1 MRCNLQPRAPG
12 RPCRCPRRG
21 VAWPD
26 ACIAPAPDRRAGDR
40 RHEDGSLNSLKT
52 LLPYLARHRVP
63 LAWGAVCLVL
73 TNAIGL
79 AAPWVLKKVI
89 DGLTV
94 SVTAGKLG
102 RYALWIIAIG
112 LVGGVFRYLM
122 RSIIIG
128 VSRAIE
134 YDLRNDFFAHLARQP
149 VTFFQ
154 GRQTGDLMSR
164 ATSDM
169 NAVRMVLGP
178 GIMQGLN
185 TIVVGLVAVALML
198 YISPRLTLFALLPLP
213 LLSFSVAA
221 IGQRIHSRFE
231 DIQSHF
237 ARISAMAQENLSGVR
252 VVRAYAQEEA
262 QIARFA
268 VLNREYVVKNAAL
281 IRLWSLFYP
290 AMGFLAAMGTVIVL
304 WLGGTLVIDKT
315 ITLGEFVAFN
325 SYLAMLTW
333 PMIALGWVV
342 NLFQRG
348 AASWSRLRS
357 VLETPPAIA
366 DAPDAVDPPSA
377 AGAIEIRNL
386 TFRYPGADRDA
397 LTEVSLTVPAGRTV
411 ALVGHTGAGKSTLLH
426 LLLRLHEPPPGTVL
440 VDGLDVRR
448 HRLDTLRRR
457 FGFVPQETFLF
468 STTIAANIAFGVE
481 SAEEA
486 EIAEAARIAHLDGE
500 IAVFPKGYGTVV
512 GERGITLSG
521 GQKQRTAIARAV
533 LRRPAILLLDDC
545 LSSVDTY
552 TEEAILREL
561 TQVMQSRTS
570 LLVSHRVSTV
580 RHADEIVVLD
590 EGRIVERG
598 SHDELLA
605 RRGVYAE
612 LVRQQQLEEELE
624 AS

>member
-1 MRCNLQPRAPG
+1 M
-12 RPCRCPRRG
+12 
-21 VAWPD
+21 
-26 ACIAPAPDRRAGDR
+26 
-40 RHEDGSLNSLKT
+40 NSLRT
-52 LLPYLARHRVP
+52 LLPYLSRHRAP
-63 LAWGAVCLVL
+63 LAWGAVCLLL

-89 DGLTV
+89 DGLTL
-94 SVTAGKLG
+94 SVTADKLG
-102 RYALWIIAIG
+102 RYALWIIVIG
-112 LVGGVFRYLM
+112 IVGGIFRYLM
-122 RSIIIG
+122 RSILIG

-134 YDLRNDFFAHLARQP
+134 YDLRNDLFRHLARQP
-149 VTFFQ
+149 MSYFQ
-154 GRQTGDLMSR
+154 ARQTGDLMSR

-185 TIVVGLVAVALML
+185 TIVVAVVAVGLML
-198 YISPRLTLFALLPLP
+198 YISPLLTLFALLPLP

-221 IGQRIHSRFE
+221 IGGRIHSRFE

-237 ARISAMAQENLSGVR
+237 AKISAMAQENLSGVR
-252 VVRAYAQEEA
+252 VVRAYAQEGA
-262 QIARFA
+262 QIDRFA
-268 VLNREYVVKNAAL
+268 GLNREYVTKNAAL

-290 AMGFLAAMGTVIVL
+290 AMGLLAALGTVIVL
-304 WLGGTLVIDKT
+304 WLGGTLVINKS

-348 AASWSRLRS
+348 AASWSRLRAI
-357 VLETPPAIA
+357 LDTPPAIA
-366 DAPDAVDPPSA
+366 DAADAIDPPTA
-377 AGAIEIRNL
+377 GGAIEITNL
-386 TFRYPGADRDA
+386 TFRYPGSDRDA
-397 LTEVSLTVPAGRTV
+397 LTGVSIHVPAGRTV
-411 ALVGHTGAGKSTLLH
+411 ALVGHTGSGKSTLLH
-426 LLLRLHEPPPGTVL
+426 LLLRLHEPPPGTVH
-440 VDGLDVRR
+440 VDGVDVRR
-448 HRLDTLRRR
+448 YRLDALRRR

-468 STTIAANIAFGVE
+468 STTLAANIAFGVDQ
-481 SAEEA
+481 ADDA
-486 EIAEAARIAHLDGE
+486 AVREAARIAHLEGE
-500 IAVFPKGYGTVV
+500 VDAFPKGYATVV

-533 LRRPAILLLDDC
+533 LRHPAILLLDDC

-590 EGRIVERG
+590 DGRIVERG
-598 SHDELLA
+598 SHDALLLHD
-605 RRGVYAE
+605 GVYAE
-612 LVRQQQLEEELE
+612 LVRQQQLEDELE

>member
-1 MRCNLQPRAPG
+1 M
-12 RPCRCPRRG
+12 
-21 VAWPD
+21 
-26 ACIAPAPDRRAGDR
+26 
-40 RHEDGSLNSLKT
+40 
-52 LLPYLARHRVP
+52 
-63 LAWGAVCLVL
+63 L
-73 TNAIGL
+73 TNAVGL

-94 SVTAGKLG
+94 SVTSDKLG

-112 LVGGVFRYLM
+112 IVGGIFRYLM
-122 RSIIIG
+122 RSILIG
-128 VSRAIE
+128 VSRQVE
-134 YDLRNDFFAHLARQP
+134 FDLRNDLFAHLLTQP
-149 VTFFQ
+149 LSFYQ
-154 GRQTGDLMSR
+154 ARQTGDIMSR
-164 ATSDM
+164 MTSDM

-185 TIVVGLVAVALML
+185 TIVVGVVAVGLML
-198 YISPRLTLFALLPLP
+198 YISPLLTLFALLPLP

-221 IGQRIHSRFE
+221 IGERIHKRFE

-252 VVRAYAQEEA
+252 VVRAYAQEQP
-262 QIARFA
+262 QIDRFA
-268 VLNREYVVKNAAL
+268 TLNHEYVTKNAAL

-290 AMGFLAAMGTVIVL
+290 AMGLLAALGTVIVL
-304 WLGGTLVIDKT
+304 WLGGTLVIRGT

-325 SYLAMLTW
+325 AYLAMLTW

-348 AASWSRLRS
+348 AASWTRLRA
-357 VLETPPAIA
+357 VLDTPPAIA
-366 DAPDAVDPPSA
+366 DAPEALDPPP
-377 AGAIEIRNL
+377 AGGSLEIRNL
-386 TFRYPGADRDA
+386 TFRYPGTDRDA
-397 LTEVSLTVPAGRTV
+397 LTDLSLRVPAGRTV

-426 LLLRLHEPPPGTVL
+426 LLLRLHEPPPGTVF
-440 VDGLDVRR
+440 VDGEDVRR
-448 HRLDTLRRR
+448 YRLQALRRR

-468 STTIAANIAFGVE
+468 STTLASNIAFGVE
-481 SAEEA
+481 AKDDEA
-486 EIAEAARIAHLDGE
+486 IQEAARVAHLEGE
-500 IAVFPKGYGTVV
+500 IDVFPRGYDTVV

-533 LRRPAILLLDDC
+533 LRRPQVLLLDDC

-590 EGRIVERG
+590 EGRIAERG
-598 SHDELLA
+598 THEELLA
-605 RRGVYAE
+605 ANGIYAE

>member
-1 MRCNLQPRAPG
+1 
-12 RPCRCPRRG
+12 
-21 VAWPD
+21 
-26 ACIAPAPDRRAGDR
+26 
-40 RHEDGSLNSLKT
+40 
-52 LLPYLARHRVP
+52 
-63 LAWGAVCLVL
+63 VL
-73 TNAIGL
+73 TNAVGL

-94 SVTAGKLG
+94 SVTSDKLG

-112 LVGGVFRYLM
+112 IVGGIFRYLM
-122 RSIIIG
+122 RSILIG
-128 VSRAIE
+128 VSRQVE
-134 YDLRNDFFAHLARQP
+134 FDLRNDLFAHLLTQP
-149 VTFFQ
+149 LSFYQ
-154 GRQTGDLMSR
+154 ARQTGDIMSR
-164 ATSDM
+164 MTSDM

-185 TIVVGLVAVALML
+185 TIVVGVVAVGLML
-198 YISPRLTLFALLPLP
+198 YISPLLTLFALLPLP

-221 IGQRIHSRFE
+221 IGERIHKRFE

-252 VVRAYAQEEA
+252 VVRAYAQEQP
-262 QIARFA
+262 QIDRFA
-268 VLNREYVVKNAAL
+268 TLNHEYVTKNAAL

-290 AMGFLAAMGTVIVL
+290 AMGLLAALGTVIVL
-304 WLGGTLVIDKT
+304 WLGGTLVIRGT

-325 SYLAMLTW
+325 AYLAMLTW

-348 AASWSRLRS
+348 AASWTRLRA
-357 VLETPPAIA
+357 VLDTPPAIA
-366 DAPDAVDPPSA
+366 DAPEALDPPP
-377 AGAIEIRNL
+377 AGGSIEIRNL
-386 TFRYPGADRDA
+386 TFRYPGTDRDA
-397 LTEVSLTVPAGRTV
+397 LTDLSLRVPAGRTV

-426 LLLRLHEPPPGTVL
+426 LLLRLHEPPPGTVF
-440 VDGLDVRR
+440 VDGEDVRR
-448 HRLDTLRRR
+448 YRLQALRRR

-468 STTIAANIAFGVE
+468 STTLASNIAFGVE
-481 SAEEA
+481 AKDDEA
-486 EIAEAARIAHLDGE
+486 IQEAARVAHLEGE
-500 IAVFPKGYGTVV
+500 IDVFPRGYDTVV

-533 LRRPAILLLDDC
+533 LRRPQVLLLDDC

-590 EGRIVERG
+590 EGRIAERG
-598 SHDELLA
+598 THEELLA
-605 RRGVYAE
+605 ANGIYAE

>member
-1 MRCNLQPRAPG
+1 M
-12 RPCRCPRRG
+12 
-21 VAWPD
+21 
-26 ACIAPAPDRRAGDR
+26 
-40 RHEDGSLNSLKT
+40 
-52 LLPYLARHRVP
+52 
-63 LAWGAVCLVL
+63 L
-73 TNAIGL
+73 TNAVGL

-94 SVTAGKLG
+94 SVTSDKLG

-112 LVGGVFRYLM
+112 IVGGIFRYLM
-122 RSIIIG
+122 RSILIG
-128 VSRAIE
+128 VSRQVE
-134 YDLRNDFFAHLARQP
+134 FDLRNDLFAHLLTQP
-149 VTFFQ
+149 LSFYQ
-154 GRQTGDLMSR
+154 ARQTGDIMSR
-164 ATSDM
+164 MTSDM

-185 TIVVGLVAVALML
+185 TIVVGIVAVGLML
-198 YISPRLTLFALLPLP
+198 YISPLLTLFALLPLP

-221 IGQRIHSRFE
+221 IGERIHKRFE

-252 VVRAYAQEEA
+252 VVRAYAQEQP
-262 QIARFA
+262 QIDRFA
-268 VLNREYVVKNAAL
+268 TLNHEYVTKNAAL

-290 AMGFLAAMGTVIVL
+290 AMGLLAALGTVIVL
-304 WLGGTLVIDKT
+304 WLGGTLVIRGT

-325 SYLAMLTW
+325 AYLAMLTW

-348 AASWSRLRS
+348 AASWTRLRA
-357 VLETPPAIA
+357 VLDTPPAIA
-366 DAPDAVDPPSA
+366 DAEGALDPPP
-377 AGAIEIRNL
+377 AGGSLEIRNL
-386 TFRYPGADRDA
+386 TFRYPGTDRDA
-397 LTEVSLTVPAGRTV
+397 LTDLSLHVPAGRTV

-426 LLLRLHEPPPGTVL
+426 LLLRLHEPPPGTVF
-440 VDGLDVRR
+440 VDGVDVRR
-448 HRLDTLRRR
+448 YRLQALRRR

-468 STTIAANIAFGVE
+468 STTLASNIAFGVE
-481 SAEEA
+481 AKDDGA
-486 EIAEAARIAHLDGE
+486 IQEAARVAHLEGE
-500 IAVFPKGYGTVV
+500 IDVFPKGYDTVV

-533 LRRPAILLLDDC
+533 LRRPQVLLLDDC

-590 EGRIVERG
+590 EGRIAERG
-598 SHDELLA
+598 THDELLA
-605 RRGVYAE
+605 ANGIYAE

>member
-1 MRCNLQPRAPG
+1 MF
-12 RPCRCPRRG
+12 
-21 VAWPD
+21 
-26 ACIAPAPDRRAGDR
+26 
-40 RHEDGSLNSLKT
+40 
-52 LLPYLARHRVP
+52 
-63 LAWGAVCLVL
+63 WGAVCLVL

-79 AAPWVLKKVI
+79 AAPWVLKKVV
-89 DGLTV
+89 DGLAV
-94 SVTAGKLG
+94 SVTSDKLA

-112 LVGGVFRYLM
+112 VVGGIFRYFM
-122 RSIIIG
+122 RSILIG
-128 VSRAIE
+128 VSRRVE
-134 YDLRNDFFAHLARQP
+134 YDLRNDLFAHLLTQP
-149 VTFFQ
+149 LSFYQT
-154 GRQTGDLMSR
+154 RQTGDLMSR
-164 ATSDM
+164 MTSDM

-185 TIVVGLVAVALML
+185 TIIVGVVAVGLML
-198 YISPRLTLFALLPLP
+198 YISPLLTLFALLPLP

-221 IGQRIHSRFE
+221 IGSRIHSRFE

-237 ARISAMAQENLSGVR
+237 ALISAMAQENLSGVR

-262 QIARFA
+262 QIHRFA
-268 VLNREYVVKNAAL
+268 GLNREYVTKNASL

-290 AMGFLAAMGTVIVL
+290 AMGLLAALGTVIVL
-304 WLGGTLVIDKT
+304 WLGGTLVIQKV

-348 AASWSRLRS
+348 AASWARLRAI
-357 VLETPPAIA
+357 LDTPAAIA
-366 DAPDAVDPPSA
+366 DAPDALDPPT
-377 AGAIEIRNL
+377 AGGSIEIRNL
-386 TFRYPGADRDA
+386 TFRYPGSDRDA
-397 LTEVSLTVPAGRTV
+397 ITDLSLTVPAGRTA

-426 LLLRLHEPPPGTVL
+426 LLLRLHEPPPGTVF
-440 VDGLDVRR
+440 VDGVDVRR
-448 HRLDTLRRR
+448 YALGALRRR

-468 STTIAANIAFGVE
+468 STTLASNIAFGVE
-481 SAEEA
+481 GKDDDA
-486 EIAEAARIAHLDGE
+486 IREAARVAHLEGE
-500 IAVFPKGYGTVV
+500 IDIFPKGYDTVV

-533 LRRPAILLLDDC
+533 LRRPQVLLLDDC

-590 EGRIVERG
+590 DGRIAERG
-598 SHDELLA
+598 SHEELLA
-605 RRGVYAE
+605 LGGIYAE

>member
-1 MRCNLQPRAPG
+1 MGARR
-12 RPCRCPRRG
+12 PRR
-21 VAWPD
+21 P
-26 ACIAPAPDRRAGDR
+26 
-40 RHEDGSLNSLKT
+40 EDESLNSLRS
-52 LLPYLARHRVP
+52 LFPYLARHRAP
-63 LAWGAVCLVL
+63 LFWGALCLGL
-73 TNAIGL
+73 TNAVGL

-94 SVTAGKLG
+94 SVTSDKLG
-102 RYALWIIAIG
+102 RYALWIIGIG
-112 LVGGVFRYLM
+112 VVGGIFRYLM
-122 RSIIIG
+122 RSILIG
-128 VSRAIE
+128 VSRDIE
-134 YDLRNDFFAHLARQP
+134 YDLRNDLFAHLQTQP
-149 VTFFQ
+149 LSFFQ
-154 GRQTGDLMSR
+154 ARQTGDIMSR
-164 ATSDM
+164 MTSDM

-185 TIVVGLVAVALML
+185 TIVVGIVAVGLML
-198 YISPRLTLFALLPLP
+198 YISPILTLFALLPLP

-252 VVRAYAQEEA
+252 VVRAYAQEEP

-268 VLNREYVVKNAAL
+268 ELNTEYVRKTASL

-290 AMGFLAAMGTVIVL
+290 AMGLLAALGTVIVL
-304 WLGGTLVIDKT
+304 WLGGTLVIQKV

-348 AASWSRLRS
+348 AASWARLRA
-357 VLETPPAIA
+357 VLDTPPAIA
-366 DAPDAVDPPSA
+366 DAVDAYDPPP
-377 AGAIEIRNL
+377 AGGTIEFRNL
-386 TFRYPGADRDA
+386 TFRYPGAEREA
-397 LTEVSLTVPAGRTV
+397 ITGLSLTVPAGRTV

-426 LLLRLHEPPPGTVL
+426 LLLRLHEPPPGTVF
-440 VDGLDVRR
+440 VDGVDVRR
-448 HRLDTLRRR
+448 FTLNALRRR
-457 FGFVPQETFLF
+457 FGFVPQESFLF
-468 STTIAANIAFGVE
+468 STTLASNIAFGVE
-481 SAEEA
+481 EKDDDA
-486 EIAEAARIAHLDGE
+486 IRDAARIAHLEGE
-500 IAVFPKGYGTVV
+500 IDLFPRGYDTVV

-533 LRRPAILLLDDC
+533 MRRPRILLLDDC

-590 EGRIVERG
+590 EGSIAERG
-598 SHDELLA
+598 THEQLLA
-605 RRGVYAE
+605 LGGIYAG

>member
-1 MRCNLQPRAPG
+1 
-12 RPCRCPRRG
+12 
-21 VAWPD
+21 
-26 ACIAPAPDRRAGDR
+26 
-40 RHEDGSLNSLKT
+40 
-52 LLPYLARHRVP
+52 
-63 LAWGAVCLVL
+63 VL
-73 TNAIGL
+73 TNAVGL

-94 SVTAGKLG
+94 SVTSDKLG
-102 RYALWIIAIG
+102 RYALWLIASG
-112 LVGGVFRYLM
+112 LVGGIFRYLM
-122 RSIIIG
+122 RSILIG
-128 VSRAIE
+128 VSRQVE
-134 YDLRNDFFAHLARQP
+134 FDLRNDLFAHLLTQP
-149 VTFFQ
+149 LSFYQ
-154 GRQTGDLMSR
+154 ARQTGDIMSR
-164 ATSDM
+164 MTSDM

-185 TIVVGLVAVALML
+185 TIVVGVVAVGLML
-198 YISPRLTLFALLPLP
+198 YISPLLTLFALLPLP

-221 IGQRIHSRFE
+221 IGERIHKRFE

-252 VVRAYAQEEA
+252 VVRAYAQEQP
-262 QIARFA
+262 QIDRFA
-268 VLNREYVVKNAAL
+268 TLNHEYVTKNAAL

-290 AMGFLAAMGTVIVL
+290 AMGLLAALGTVIVL
-304 WLGGTLVIDKT
+304 WLGGTLVIRGT

-325 SYLAMLTW
+325 AYLAMLTW

-348 AASWSRLRS
+348 AASWTRLRA
-357 VLETPPAIA
+357 VLDTPPAIA
-366 DAPDAVDPPSA
+366 DAPEALDPPP
-377 AGAIEIRNL
+377 AGGSLEIRNL
-386 TFRYPGADRDA
+386 TFRYPGTDRDA
-397 LTEVSLTVPAGRTV
+397 LTDLSLRVPAGRTV

-426 LLLRLHEPPPGTVL
+426 LLLRLHEPPPGTVF
-440 VDGLDVRR
+440 VDGEDVRR
-448 HRLDTLRRR
+448 YRLQALRRR

-468 STTIAANIAFGVE
+468 STTLASNIAFGVE
-481 SAEEA
+481 AKDDEA
-486 EIAEAARIAHLDGE
+486 IQEAARVAHLEGE
-500 IAVFPKGYGTVV
+500 IDVFPRGYDTVV

-533 LRRPAILLLDDC
+533 LRRPQVLLLDDC

-590 EGRIVERG
+590 EGRIAERG
-598 SHDELLA
+598 THEELLA
-605 RRGVYAE
+605 ANGIYAE

>member
-1 MRCNLQPRAPG
+1 LSKRQVPAGAVLVRPG
-12 RPCRCPRRG
+12 RG
-21 VAWPD
+21 AVAWLLTIEGGP
-26 ACIAPAPDRRAGDR
+26 
-40 RHEDGSLNSLKT
+40 LNSLKS
-52 LLPYLARHRVP
+52 LLPYLSRHRVA
-63 LAWGAVCLVL
+63 LSWGALCLVL

-89 DGLTV
+89 DGLTI
-94 SVTAGKLG
+94 SVTSDKLG

-112 LVGGVFRYLM
+112 VVGGIFRYLM
-122 RSIIIG
+122 RSILIG
-128 VSRAIE
+128 VSRKVE
-134 YDLRNDFFAHLARQP
+134 YDLRNDLFAHLLTQP
-149 VTFFQ
+149 LSFYQ
-154 GRQTGDLMSR
+154 QRQTGDIMSR
-164 ATSDM
+164 MTSDM

-185 TIVVGLVAVALML
+185 TIVVGVVAVGLML
-198 YISPRLTLFALLPLP
+198 YISPLLTLFALLPLP

-221 IGQRIHSRFE
+221 IGQRIHNRFE

-237 ARISAMAQENLSGVR
+237 ARISAMAQENLAGVR

-262 QIARFA
+262 QVERFS
-268 VLNREYVVKNAAL
+268 VLNREYVAKNAAL

-290 AMGFLAAMGTVIVL
+290 AMGLLAALGTVIVL
-304 WLGGTLVIDKT
+304 WLGGTLVIRNV
-315 ITLGEFVAFN
+315 ISLGEFVAFN
-325 SYLAMLTW
+325 AYLAMLTW

-348 AASWSRLRS
+348 AASWTRLRA
-357 VLETPPAIA
+357 VLDTPAAIA
-366 DAPDAVDPPSA
+366 DAADAIDPAP
-377 AGAIEIRNL
+377 AGGTIEIRNL
-386 TFRYPGADRDA
+386 TFRYPGTGRDA
-397 LTEVSLTVPAGRTV
+397 ITDLSLTVPAGRTV

-426 LLLRLHEPPPGTVL
+426 LLLRLHEPPPGTVF
-440 VDGLDVRR
+440 VDGVDVRR
-448 HRLDTLRRR
+448 YALGALRRR

-468 STTIAANIAFGVE
+468 STTLASNIAFGVE
-481 SAEEA
+481 GRDDDA
-486 EIAEAARIAHLDGE
+486 IHEAARVAHLDGE
-500 IAVFPKGYGTVV
+500 IDVFPRGYETVV

-533 LRRPAILLLDDC
+533 MRRPAILLLDDC

-590 EGRIVERG
+590 DGRVAERG

-605 RRGVYAE
+605 QGGLYAE

>member
-1 MRCNLQPRAPG
+1 M
-12 RPCRCPRRG
+12 
-21 VAWPD
+21 
-26 ACIAPAPDRRAGDR
+26 
-40 RHEDGSLNSLKT
+40 
-52 LLPYLARHRVP
+52 ARHRTA
-63 LAWGAVCLVL
+63 LLWGAVCLML
-73 TNAIGL
+73 TNAVGL

-94 SVTAGKLG
+94 SVTADKLG
-102 RYALWIIAIG
+102 RYALWIVAIG
-112 LVGGVFRYLM
+112 IVGGIFRYLM
-122 RSIIIG
+122 RSILIG
-128 VSRAIE
+128 VSRRIE
-134 YDLRNDFFAHLARQP
+134 YDLRNDFFAHLLTQP
-149 VTFFQ
+149 QSFYQ
-154 GRQTGDLMSR
+154 ARQTGDLMSR

-178 GIMQGLN
+178 GIMQGFN
-185 TIVVGLVAVALML
+185 TIVLGIVAVSLML

-221 IGQRIHSRFE
+221 MGQRIHARFE

-262 QIARFA
+262 QIARFGR
-268 VLNREYVVKNAAL
+268 LNDEYVRKNAGL

-290 AMGFLAAMGTVIVL
+290 AMGLLAATGTVIVL
-304 WLGGTLVIDKT
+304 WLGGTLVIEKQ
-315 ITLGEFVAFN
+315 ISLGEFVAFN

-357 VLETPPAIA
+357 VMDLPPAIA
-366 DAPDAVDPPSA
+366 DRPGAVDPP
-377 AGAIEIRNL
+377 GARGALEIRQL
-386 TFRYPGADRDA
+386 TFRYPGAVRDA
-397 LTEVSLTVPAGRTV
+397 LTDVSITVPAGRTV
-411 ALVGHTGAGKSTLLH
+411 AIVGHTGAGKSTLFQ
-426 LLLRLHEPPPGTVL
+426 LLLRLHEPPAGTVF
-440 VDGLDVRR
+440 VDGIDVRDY
-448 HRLDTLRRR
+448 RLAALRRR
-457 FGFVPQETFLF
+457 FGYVPQETFLF
-468 STTIAANIAFGVE
+468 STTLAGNIAFGV
-481 SAEEA
+481 AAADDEEIRA
-486 EIAEAARIAHLDGE
+486 AARVAHLDQE
-500 IAVFPKGYGTVV
+500 IAGFPRGYATVV

-533 LRRPAILLLDDC
+533 LRKPTILLLDDC

-561 TQVMQSRTS
+561 TQVMESRTS

-598 SHDELLA
+598 THDELLA
-605 RRGVYAE
+605 ARGVYAE